1 MFGVVV
7 AGATVAAGNRVTIWM
22 SCRTTKAVPEVKV
35 VAAAPGSDHKAAEPI
50 HPFE

>member
-1 MFGVVV
+1 MGGVV
-7 AGATVAAGNRVTIWM
+7 AGATVAAANRVAIRM
-22 SCRTTKAVPEVKV
+22 SCRAIKAVPEVKV